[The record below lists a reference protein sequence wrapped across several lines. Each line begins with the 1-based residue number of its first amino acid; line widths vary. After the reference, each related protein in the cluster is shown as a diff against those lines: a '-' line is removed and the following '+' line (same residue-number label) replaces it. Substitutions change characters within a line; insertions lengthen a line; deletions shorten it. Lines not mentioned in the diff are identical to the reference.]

1 MAVMRCAVIRK
12 AATKTA
18 AEWMIV
24 SGLVT
29 AGSVLLMGCSR
40 TDQTANAG
48 SARTSADFAAKGSN
62 QVFQVKGVIK
72 ELKPDGK
79 TVVIRHEEVPNYMPA
94 MTMPFEAKPPG
105 ELKGLAV
112 GDQVE
117 FRMTVTDNDVWID
130 QLRKIGAGTGR
141 GSGPGSAAQSSA
153 AATTNSPSA
162 STPTASLSGLPTNT
176 GPFQIMRDLDPL
188 QIGDRLPEY
197 HFTNEQGQ
205 AVNTLDFKGQAV
217 AITFIFTR
225 CPLPNFCPR
234 MSTNFEEAQR
244 KLLSMANAPT
254 NWHLLTISF
263 DPEFDT
269 PVILKS
275 YAQRYKADPQHW
287 NFLTGPPA
295 ATAEIADQFGQRFWR
310 EEGAINHNL
319 RTVVIDAT
327 GRVQQMF
334 QGNTWTVDDL
344 VSELIK
350 AAQSQGK

>member
-1 MAVMRCAVIRK
+1 
-12 AATKTA
+12 
-18 AEWMIV
+18 
-24 SGLVT
+24 
-29 AGSVLLMGCSR
+29 
-40 TDQTANAG
+40 
-48 SARTSADFAAKGSN
+48 
-62 QVFQVKGVIK
+62 
-72 ELKPDGK
+72 
-79 TVVIRHEEVPNYMPA
+79 VVVRHEEVPNYMPA
-94 MTMPFEAKPPG
+94 MTMPFEAKITD

-130 QLRKIGAGTGR
+130 QIKKTGTGA
-141 GSGPGSAAQSSA
+141 SATAGN
-153 AATTNSPSA
+153 TNSSPAVSSS
-162 STPTASLSGLPTNT
+162 STSNSDQAPTTNT
-176 GPFQIMRDLDPL
+176 GPYQIVRDLDPL

-205 AVNTLDFKGQAV
+205 AVNTLDFKGRAV

-244 KLLSMANAPT
+244 KLLAMQNAPT

-275 YAQRYKADPQHW
+275 YAQRYKADPRHW

-310 EEGAINHNL
+310 EEGSINHNL
-319 RTVVIDAT
+319 RTAVIDAN

-344 VSELIK
+344 VSELVK
-350 AAQSQGK
+350 AAQPGGG